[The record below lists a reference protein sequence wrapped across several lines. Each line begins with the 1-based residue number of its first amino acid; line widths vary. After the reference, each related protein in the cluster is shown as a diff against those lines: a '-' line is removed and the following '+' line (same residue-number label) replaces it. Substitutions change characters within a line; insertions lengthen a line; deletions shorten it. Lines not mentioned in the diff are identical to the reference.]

1 MLRCKPVRPILFALF
16 VSILAPTAS
25 AQVDLG
31 ADLTSRYVWRGYDFG
46 ESFSIQPTLEFG
58 HEGFAVGTWA
68 SYSIA
73 ADGAGANEHDLY
85 VSYTSGPVT
94 VGVTDYY
101 FPTAPGPD
109 GQLTDDAQFFN
120 YDGDGR
126 GAHYIEPFV
135 QLTGPAAFPIGF
147 FAAIVAHNDPD
158 NAVYLEANYPFVV
171 ADTDLS
177 VTAGLVPMESG
188 FYGTDG
194 AALVNVGLS
203 ASKSIPLTEQFS
215 LPVNVSYI
223 LNPYMERTY
232 LVFGVS
238 L

>member
-1 MLRCKPVRPILFALF
+1 MLRWKPLRPLLLALFALVF
-16 VSILAPTAS
+16 ASTAS
-25 AQVDLG
+25 AQVQLG
-31 ADLTSRYVWRGYDFG
+31 ADLMSRYVWRGYDFG

-58 HEGFAVGTWA
+58 RSGFAVGTWA

-85 VSYTSGPVT
+85 ASYTSGPVT

-101 FPTAPGPD
+101 FPSPPDENGVPD
-109 GQLTDDAQFFN
+109 GAQFFN

-135 QLTGPAAFPIGF
+135 QLTGPEPFPVSFLAAL
-147 FAAIVAHNDPD
+147 VAHNDPD
-158 NAVYLEANYPFVV
+158 HSVYLEASYPFAV

-177 VTAGLVPMESG
+177 FTAGLVPMESG

-203 ASKSIPLTEQFS
+203 ASQSIPLTDRFS
-215 LPVNVSYI
+215 LPVSVSYV
-223 LNPYMERTY
+223 LNPYMERTF
-232 LVFGVS
+232 LVFGIS